1 MDFDLTAEQDAFR
14 AIVREFA
21 RAEIAPYAADWD
33 QGSQLPCEVVT
44 KMGALGL
51 FGLLVPERLGG
62 SAADFTTFCTAIE
75 ELASVDASMAITLA
89 AGVGL
94 GLGIGPIMA
103 FGSDAQ
109 HRRWIPDLAAG
120 RALGAFGLT
129 EASSGSDAGSLR
141 TRAVLDGDEWVIDG
155 SKEFITN
162 SGTPMTS
169 VITVAARTGD
179 GISAF
184 LVPAG
189 TPGLIVGPPYK
200 KMGWR
205 ASDTHGLT
213 FDACR
218 VPREN
223 LLGDAGRGFQQF
235 LTILDGGRVAI
246 AALAV
251 GLARACLER
260 CVAYANERDAFGGPI
275 ARFQGVS
282 FPLADLAVAVE
293 AARLLTFHAA
303 WLRDDGRPYRQA
315 AAMAKLHATE
325 AAVDAGRVATQVFG
339 GAGFLEETEVNRYYR
354 DAKIL
359 EIGEGTS
366 EIQRLVIARGL
377 GLRADA

>member
-1 MDFDLTAEQDAFR
+1 MDFDFTPEQDVFR
-14 AIVREFA
+14 AVVREFA
-21 RAEIAPYAADWD
+21 LAEIAPHARDWD
-33 QGSQLPCEVVT
+33 QRGQFPCEVVT

-51 FGLLVPERLGG
+51 FGLLVPEDLGG

-75 ELASVDASMAITLA
+75 ELAAVDSSMAITLS
-89 AGVGL
+89 AGV

-109 HRRWIPDLAAG
+109 RRRWLPDLAAG
-120 RALGAFGLT
+120 RALGAFALT

-169 VITVAARTGD
+169 VVTVAARTDD

-260 CVAYANERDAFGGPI
+260 CVAYANDRDAFGGPI

-293 AARLLTFHAA
+293 AARLLTFQAA
-303 WLRDDGRPYRQA
+303 WLRDHGRPYRQA

-339 GAGFLEETEVNRYYR
+339 GSGFLEETDVNRYYR

>member
-1 MDFDLTAEQDAFR
+1 
-14 AIVREFA
+14 
-21 RAEIAPYAADWD
+21 
-33 QGSQLPCEVVT
+33 
-44 KMGALGL
+44 
-51 FGLLVPERLGG
+51 
-62 SAADFTTFCTAIE
+62 
-75 ELASVDASMAITLA
+75 
-89 AGVGL
+89 
-94 GLGIGPIMA
+94 
-103 FGSDAQ
+103 
-109 HRRWIPDLAAG
+109 
-120 RALGAFGLT
+120 
-129 EASSGSDAGSLR
+129 
-141 TRAVLDGDEWVIDG
+141 
-155 SKEFITN
+155 
-162 SGTPMTS
+162 
-169 VITVAARTGD
+169 
-179 GISAF
+179 
-184 LVPAG
+184 
-189 TPGLIVGPPYK
+189 VGPPYK

-260 CVAYANERDAFGGPI
+260 CVAYANERDAFGGPV
-275 ARFQGVS
+275 ARFQGVG

-303 WLRDDGRPYRQA
+303 WLRDHGRPYRQA

-339 GAGFLEETEVNRYYR
+339 AAGFLEETEVNRYYR

>member
-1 MDFDLTAEQDAFR
+1 MDFDFTPEQDAFR
-14 AIVREFA
+14 AVVREFA
-21 RAEIAPYAADWD
+21 RAEIAPHADDWD
-33 QGSQLPCEVVT
+33 QCGQFPCEVVT

-51 FGLLVPERLGG
+51 FGLLVPEDLGG

-75 ELASVDASMAITLA
+75 ELAAVDSSMAITLS
-89 AGVGL
+89 AGV

-109 HRRWIPDLAAG
+109 HRRWLPDLAAG
-120 RALGAFGLT
+120 RALGAFALT

-141 TRAVLDGDEWVIDG
+141 TRAVLNGDEWVIDG

-169 VITVAARTGD
+169 VITVAARTDD
-179 GISAF
+179 GTSAF

-303 WLRDDGRPYRQA
+303 WLRDHGRPYRHA

-339 GAGFLEETEVNRYYR
+339 GAGFLEETDVNRYYR